1 MLETTD
7 VLIIICGCDDFA
19 KTFVGRCSRGKVG
32 SVFKSIEILRSPCNG
47 EIILEQ
53 TPSRYRG
60 ICFHQGTPN
69 SEFFELQNTTVE
81 SVVQ

>member
-32 SVFKSIEILRSPCNG
+32 SVFKSIEIGARLTR
-47 EIILEQ
+47 
-53 TPSRYRG
+53 
-60 ICFHQGTPN
+60 
-69 SEFFELQNTTVE
+69 
-81 SVVQ
+81 